1 MYAPINFFEIV
12 SDYYAHMK
20 KDLKPI
26 PFIITLIISPF
37 ILATIF
43 FFIVGDKKEVYGNF
57 VTVSAILIPL
67 LLNLLMIVY
76 YSLEKTERQKKTKIE
91 YLEHL
96 NSTISMT
103 TLTAIFVLILSLI
116 LLNLDSNPLFF
127 EFLLFYAIGFL
138 IVNVIMSL
146 VRVYR
151 LIRHEIR
158 EKVISN
164 EYATK

>member
-1 MYAPINFFEIV
+1 MYAPINFFEIIT
-12 SDYYAHMK
+12 DYCTHMK

-37 ILATIF
+37 ILAIMFLFTIR
-43 FFIVGDKKEVYGNF
+43 DESDVYGNLI
-57 VTVSAILIPL
+57 TLSAILIPL

-76 YSLEKTERQKKTKIE
+76 YSLEKTESQKTTKIE

-103 TLTAIFVLILSLI
+103 TLIAIFILVLSLI
-116 LLNLDSNPLFF
+116 LSNLDSNSLLFK
-127 EFLLFYAIGFL
+127 FLLFYAVGFL
-138 IVNVIMSL
+138 IINVIMSL

-151 LIRHEIR
+151 LIRYEIK
-158 EKVISN
+158 EKSDP
-164 EYATK
+164 K